1 MIKFKEVT
9 YSNIMS
15 VGNTPIT
22 IKLDEFNKTL
32 ITGTNGAGKSTYI
45 EAICFAL
52 YGKPF
57 RNIKKTQIVNAVN
70 KKKLLVEITFQD
82 NKHVYKIVRGIK
94 PNKFEIYKDD
104 ELIPQEAAVADYQ
117 DMLEKNILKMNL
129 STFKQIAVLGT
140 AGYTPFML
148 LPAAKRREI
157 VEDLLDIG
165 IFSDMAALNKVALK
179 QLNEQIKDT
188 EADIE
193 RRMGEL
199 KLHIQFQKEQQDNRD
214 GDLAQLEARKSEAE
228 AELAPLSFEISQ
240 LESQI
245 SEDSKKLRDLKEKLA
260 FELSAAEEEQATEL
274 IALDAEHQANIEKIE
289 AEQKAEIDALKAK
302 QTSEQ
307 NVIDEL
313 NEQAVL
319 DLDKD
324 HSQALIDFDAETKLN
339 TPEAPDADEIAADT
353 STVLSNK
360 KEITKLKENKEFFEK
375 NGDCE
380 CSTCKQTI
388 SSDFA
393 QSVIDMADAQI
404 ATLTEETKVL
414 AEKIRAAQAQ
424 SKARSEYLST
434 RASERSALDEKQ
446 RTERSTLIKTQSTER
461 MRVVDAQREAMSSL
475 TSKFNEALSLL
486 RNTQSKARS
495 EIVSQHATINAE
507 LTKKGASERET
518 LTENIGKYQAE
529 LAKILADEKNLTS
542 KIATIESDIADVKAK
557 AATEDRTDLIKKL
570 TAEVRDVKKG
580 LQTDMQ
586 TKHCRTIVGTL
597 LKDDGVKSMIV
608 RQYIPMINKYIN
620 DYLKTMNANYNFVL
634 DEEFNETIKSRGR
647 DDFSYTSFSQGE
659 RCRID
664 LALLFA
670 FRDLV
675 SARTGS
681 MTNLLVL
688 DEVFDSA
695 ADSDGVDSINQIL
708 SSIKDNVFI
717 ISHSEKHE
725 QSMFDKHIKFAK
737 KGNFTR
743 EVK

>member
-446 RTERSTLIKTQSTER
+446 RAERSTLIKTQSTER

-475 TSKFNEALSLL
+475 TSTFNEALSLL

-518 LTENIGKYQAE
+518 LTENIGKYQAD

-570 TAEVRDVKKG
+570 TADVRDVKKG

>member
-475 TSKFNEALSLL
+475 TSTFNEALSLL

-518 LTENIGKYQAE
+518 LTENIGKYQAD

>member
-434 RASERSALDEKQ
+434 RASERSALEEKQ

-475 TSKFNEALSLL
+475 TSTFNEALSLL

-495 EIVSQHATINAE
+495 ELVSQHATINAE

-518 LTENIGKYQAE
+518 LTENIGKYQAD

-542 KIATIESDIADVKAK
+542 KIATVESDIADVKAK

>member
-446 RTERSTLIKTQSTER
+446 RAERSTLIKTQSTER

-475 TSKFNEALSLL
+475 TSTFNEALSLL

-518 LTENIGKYQAE
+518 LTENIGKYQAD

>member
-1 MIKFKEVT
+1 MIKFKDVT

-22 IKLDEFNKTL
+22 VDLSEFNKTL
-32 ITGTNGAGKSTYI
+32 ITGTNGAGKSTFI
-45 EAICFAL
+45 EAVCFAL

-82 NKHVYKIVRGIK
+82 NKHVYKIIRGIK

-117 DMLEKNILKMNL
+117 DMLEKNILKMSL

-148 LPAAKRREI
+148 LPAGKRREI

-179 QLNEQIKDT
+179 QLNEKIKDT
-188 EADIE
+188 EAEIE

-214 GDLAQLEARKSEAE
+214 GDLAQLEARKKEAE
-228 AELAPLSFEISQ
+228 AELVPIGIAIAE
-240 LESQI
+240 LENQI
-245 SEDSKKLRDLKEKLA
+245 SGDSKILRDLKQKLD
-260 FELSAAEEEQATEL
+260 FELSAAEEEHETEL
-274 IALDAEHQANIEKIE
+274 AALDSEHRANINEIE
-289 AEQKAEIDALKAK
+289 SKQKEELDELKAK

-313 NEQAVL
+313 NEQEVL
-319 DLDKD
+319 DLDKE
-324 HSQALIDFDAETKLN
+324 HSQELIDFDKETEKN
-339 TPEAPDADEIAADT
+339 TPEAPDADAIAADT

-360 KEITKLKENKEFFEK
+360 KEIAKLKENKEFFEK

-393 QSVIDMADAQI
+393 QSVIDMADSQI
-404 ATLTEETKVL
+404 ATLTEESKAL

-424 SKARSEYLST
+424 SKARSEYIST
-434 RASERSALDEKQ
+434 RASERSDLDEKQ
-446 RTERSTLIKTQSTER
+446 RTERSVLVKKQSEKR
-461 MRVVDAQREAMSSL
+461 AEVIEAQREEMSKKTSIFNDTL
-475 TSKFNEALSLL
+475 TLL
-486 RNTQSKARS
+486 REEQSKAR
-495 EIVSQHATINAE
+495 AE
-507 LTKKGASERET
+507 SVAQFADIKASLTDKGASEREE
-518 LTENIGKYQAE
+518 LANNIAKDKAE
-529 LAKILADEKNLTS
+529 LAKAITNEQNLTS
-542 KIATIESDIADVKAK
+542 KIATINADIEDVKAK
-557 AATEDRTDLIKKL
+557 AATEDRSALIKKL
-570 TAEVRDVKKG
+570 TAEVREVKAG
-580 LQTDMQ
+580 LQNDLQ

-695 ADSDGVDSINQIL
+695 ADTDGVDSINQIL
-708 SSIKDNVFI
+708 SSIQDNVFI

>member
-179 QLNEQIKDT
+179 QLNEQIKDI

-199 KLHIQFQKEQQDNRD
+199 KLHIQFQKEQKDNRD

-274 IALDAEHQANIEKIE
+274 IALDAEHQANIEKVE

-360 KEITKLKENKEFFEK
+360 KEITKLKENKGFFEK

>member
-1 MIKFKEVT
+1 MIKFKQVT

-22 IKLDEFNKTL
+22 VLLDEFNKTL

-45 EAICFAL
+45 EAVCFVL

-70 KKKLLVEITFQD
+70 KKKLLVEIVFQD

-179 QLNEQIKDT
+179 QLNEQIKDI

-214 GDLAQLEARKSEAE
+214 GDLAQLEERKKEAE
-228 AELAPLSFEISQ
+228 DELRPLGAVISE
-240 LESQI
+240 LENQI
-245 SEDSKKLRDLKEKLA
+245 SADSTILRDLKEKLA
-260 FELSAAEEEQATEL
+260 AELAEAEEEQNAEL
-274 IALDAEHQANIEKIE
+274 ANLDAEHRANIAKSE
-289 AEQKAEIDALKAK
+289 ADQKAEIDELKAK

-313 NEQAVL
+313 NEQEVL

-324 HSQALIDFDAETKLN
+324 HSQALIDFDKETEAS
-339 TPEAPDADEIAADT
+339 TPEAPNADEIAADT

-393 QSVIDMADAQI
+393 QSVIDMADQQI
-404 ATLTEETKVL
+404 ATLTKETKEL
-414 AEKIRAAQAQ
+414 ADKIRAAQAQ
-424 SKARSEYLST
+424 SKARAEFIST

-446 RTERSTLIKTQSTER
+446 RTERSTLIKKQSAKRAE
-461 MRVVDAQREAMSSL
+461 VIDAQREAMSKL
-475 TSKFNEALSLL
+475 TSTFNDALSLM
-486 RNTQSKARS
+486 REVQSKARS
-495 EIVSQHATINAE
+495 EIVSQHATINAS
-507 LTKKGASERET
+507 LTKKGASEREE
-518 LTENIGKYQAE
+518 LTANIGKDKAE
-529 LAKILADEKNLTS
+529 LATVVTKEAALT
-542 KIATIESDIADVKAK
+542 KTIATIVADIEDVKAK
-557 AATEDRTDLIKKL
+557 AATEDRTALIKKL
-570 TAEVRDVKKG
+570 TAEVKSVKSG
-580 LQTDMQ
+580 LQNDLQ
-586 TKHCRTIVGTL
+586 TKHCRVIVGTL

-695 ADSDGVDSINQIL
+695 ADTDGVDSINQIL
-708 SSIKDNVFI
+708 SSINDNVFI

-725 QSMFDKHIKFAK
+725 QSMFDKHIRFAK